1 MPRSRYVCPLSESTQ
16 LSLQEIYRTDP
27 VFSCRQRAQA
37 ILLSHK
43 GYNLNQLQA
52 ILDVDRDTLSQWI
65 NRFEASGIEGL
76 QDLPRSG
83 RPPIYTLDEIQQLK
97 TLIDDEPRQIKQA
110 KAALETAT
118 GKSSCVQTLKRV
130 LKKT

>member
-1 MPRSRYVCPLSESTQ
+1 MPRSRYVFPLPKSSQEA
-16 LSLQEIYRTDP
+16 LQNIYKTHPD
-27 VFSCRQRAQA
+27 FSYRQRAHA

-43 GYNLNQLQA
+43 GHNLKQLQD
-52 ILDVDRDTLSQWI
+52 ILEVDRDTLSQWL
-65 NRFEASGIEGL
+65 NRFEMSGVDGL

-83 RPPIYTLDEIQQLK
+83 RPPIYTPDEIQQLK
-97 TLIDDEPRQIKQA
+97 TLVDDEPRQIKRA

-118 GKSSCVQTLKRV
+118 GKSSCIQTLKRI